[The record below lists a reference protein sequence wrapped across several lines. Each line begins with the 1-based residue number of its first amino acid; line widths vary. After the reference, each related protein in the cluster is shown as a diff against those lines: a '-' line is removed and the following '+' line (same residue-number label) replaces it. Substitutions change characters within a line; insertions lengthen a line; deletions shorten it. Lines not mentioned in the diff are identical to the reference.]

1 MWINRKKGGETVHKY
16 LSAIG
21 FKHIESRAQ
30 LNKLIEF
37 TETSFQFEKT
47 VKVKENV
54 EISERIKH
62 FTKDMGLM
70 VCGSYDQDDKYER
83 EHYIP
88 FFLGKGEKK
97 FEELA
102 IERHISKN
110 SYAGAC
116 EYPGI
121 GITIIYYLQNAVEY
135 LSELKF
141 HQFNQTAVSLTLSGL
156 ACEGKILLPVIQEK
170 QSFIEKEESFRRQS
184 KLIKEA
190 RSGDESAIESL
201 TMQEMDTYSM
211 ISKRIET
218 EDVLSIV
225 STYFMP
231 CGLECDQYSIL
242 GEIIKYEKRENSLTK
257 EKLYVLTVECN
268 GLEFDVCINQEDL
281 LGEPEVGRRLKA
293 SIWLQGRLNF
303 EEADL

>member
-1 MWINRKKGGETVHKY
+1 VHKY

-21 FKHIESRAQ
+21 FKHIESKQQ
-30 LNKLIEF
+30 LNKLLEF
-37 TETSFQFEKT
+37 TETSFQVEKT
-47 VKVKENV
+47 VKIKDDV
-54 EISERIKH
+54 EVSERIKH

-70 VCGSYDQDDKYER
+70 VCGTYDQNDKYER

-97 FEELA
+97 FDEIA
-102 IERHISKN
+102 VERHIAKN

-121 GITIIYYLQNAVEY
+121 GITLIYYLQNAVEY

-141 HQFNQTAVSLTLSGL
+141 HQFNLATVSLTLSGL
-156 ACEGKILLPVIQEK
+156 ASEGKILLPVIQEK
-170 QSFIEKEESFRRQS
+170 KSFVEKEESIRRQS

-211 ISKRIET
+211 ISKRIEN

-242 GEIIKYEKRENSLTK
+242 GEILKYEKRENSLTK
-257 EKLYVLTVECN
+257 EKVYVMTLDCN
-268 GLEFDVCINQEDL
+268 GLEFDVCINAEDL
-281 LGEPEVGRRLKA
+281 MGEPEIGRRLKA
-293 SIWLQGRLNF
+293 SIWLQGRMNF
-303 EEADL
+303 EEIESI

>member
-1 MWINRKKGGETVHKY
+1 MHKY

-21 FKHIESRAQ
+21 FKHIETREQ
-30 LNKLIEF
+30 LNKLLKF
-37 TETSFQFEKT
+37 TETSFQDEKT
-47 VKVKENV
+47 VKVKDDMEV
-54 EISERIKH
+54 SERIKH

-70 VCGSYDQDDKYER
+70 IVGSYDQDDQYER

-97 FEELA
+97 FDEIA
-102 IERHISKN
+102 IERHIAKN

-135 LSELKF
+135 LSELKY
-141 HQFNQTAVSLTLSGL
+141 HQLNKDSVSITLSGL
-156 ACEGKILLPVIQEK
+156 ASEGKILLPVIQEK
-170 QSFIEKEESFRRQS
+170 VSFVEKEESFKRHS
-184 KLIKEA
+184 KLLKEA
-190 RSGDESAIESL
+190 RSGDENAIESL

-211 ISKRIET
+211 ISKRIEN

-242 GEIIKYEKRENSLTK
+242 GEILKYEKRENSLTK
-257 EKLYVLTVECN
+257 EKIYVMTLDCN
-268 GLEFDVCINQEDL
+268 GLEFDVCINAEDL
-281 LGEPEVGRRLKA
+281 MGEPEIGRRLKA
-293 SIWLQGRLNF
+293 SIWLQGRMNF
-303 EEADL
+303 EEAEI

>member
-1 MWINRKKGGETVHKY
+1 MHKY

-21 FKHIESRAQ
+21 FKHIESKQQ
-30 LNKLIEF
+30 LNKLLEF
-37 TETSFQFEKT
+37 TETSFQVEKT
-47 VKVKENV
+47 VKIKDDV
-54 EISERIKH
+54 EVSERIKH

-70 VCGSYDQDDKYER
+70 VCGTYDLNDKYER

-97 FEELA
+97 FDEIA
-102 IERHISKN
+102 VERHIAKN

-121 GITIIYYLQNAVEY
+121 GITLIYYLQNAVEY

-141 HQFNQTAVSLTLSGL
+141 HQFNLATVSLTLSGL
-156 ACEGKILLPVIQEK
+156 ASEGKILLPVIQEK
-170 QSFIEKEESFRRQS
+170 KSFVEKEESIRRQS

-211 ISKRIET
+211 ISKRIEN
-218 EDVLSIV
+218 EDILSIV

-242 GEIIKYEKRENSLTK
+242 GEILKYEKRENSLTK
-257 EKLYVLTVECN
+257 ENVYVMTLDCN
-268 GLEFDVCINQEDL
+268 GLEFDVCINTEDL
-281 LGEPEVGRRLKA
+281 MGEPEIGRRLKA
-293 SIWLQGRLNF
+293 SIWLQGRMNF
-303 EEADL
+303 EEIESI

>member
-1 MWINRKKGGETVHKY
+1 MHKY

-21 FKHIESRAQ
+21 FKHIESKQQ
-30 LNKLIEF
+30 LNKLLEF
-37 TETSFQFEKT
+37 TETSFQVEKT
-47 VKVKENV
+47 VKIKDDV
-54 EISERIKH
+54 EVSERIKH

-70 VCGSYDQDDKYER
+70 VCGTYDLNDKYER

-97 FEELA
+97 FDEIA
-102 IERHISKN
+102 VERHIAKN

-121 GITIIYYLQNAVEY
+121 GITLIYYLQNAVEY

-141 HQFNQTAVSLTLSGL
+141 HQFNLATVSLTLSGL
-156 ACEGKILLPVIQEK
+156 ASEGKILLPVIQEK
-170 QSFIEKEESFRRQS
+170 KSFVEKEESIRRQS

-211 ISKRIET
+211 ISKRIEN

-242 GEIIKYEKRENSLTK
+242 GEILKYEKRENSLTK
-257 EKLYVLTVECN
+257 ENVYVMTLDCN
-268 GLEFDVCINQEDL
+268 GLEFDVCINTEDL
-281 LGEPEVGRRLKA
+281 MGEPEIGRRLKA
-293 SIWLQGRLNF
+293 SIWLQGRMNF
-303 EEADL
+303 EEIESI

>member
-1 MWINRKKGGETVHKY
+1 MHKY

-21 FKHIESRAQ
+21 FKQIESKKQ
-30 LNKLIEF
+30 LNKLLEYA
-37 TETSFQFEKT
+37 ENSFQWEKT
-47 VKVKENV
+47 AKIGKQL
-54 EISERIKH
+54 EISERVKH

-70 VCGSYDQDDKYER
+70 ICGTYDQEDNYER
-83 EHYIP
+83 EYDIP
-88 FFLGKGEKK
+88 FFEGKSPKK
-97 FEELA
+97 FDDLA

-110 SYAGAC
+110 SYAGVC

-121 GITIIYYLQNAVEY
+121 GISIIYYLQNGVEY
-135 LSELKF
+135 LSELNF
-141 HQFNQTAVSLTLSGL
+141 GQFNKDSVSLTLSGL
-156 ACEGKILLPVIQEK
+156 ASEGKILLPVVQEQK
-170 QSFIEKEESFRRQS
+170 SFMEKEESLRKHR

-211 ISKRIET
+211 ISKRIAT

-242 GEIIKYEKRENSLTK
+242 GEILSYERRENSLTK
-257 EKLYVLTVECN
+257 EQIYVMTLDCN
-268 GLEFDVCINQEDL
+268 GLEFDVCINAEDL
-281 LGEPEVGRRLKA
+281 MGEPEIGRRLKA
-293 SIWLQGRLNF
+293 SIWLQGKLNF
-303 EEADL
+303 EEVEI

>member
-1 MWINRKKGGETVHKY
+1 MHKY

-21 FKHIESRAQ
+21 FKHIESKKQ
-30 LNKLIEF
+30 LNKLLEF
-37 TETSFQFEKT
+37 TENSFQWEKT
-47 VKVKENV
+47 VKIKDNMEV
-54 EISERIKH
+54 SERVKH

-70 VCGSYDQDDKYER
+70 ICGTYDQDDKFER
-83 EHYIP
+83 EYYIP
-88 FFLGKGEKK
+88 FFEGKGQKK
-97 FEELA
+97 FEEMA
-102 IERHISKN
+102 VERHISKN

-135 LSELKF
+135 LSELNF
-141 HQFNQTAVSLTLSGL
+141 SQFNKESVSLTLSGL
-156 ACEGKILLPVIQEK
+156 ASEGKILLPVVQEK
-170 QSFIEKEESFRRQS
+170 QNFMEKEESLRRHS

-231 CGLECDQYSIL
+231 CGLECDQYSVL
-242 GEIIKYEKRENSLTK
+242 GEILHFERRENSLTK
-257 EKLYVLTVECN
+257 EQLYVMTLDCN
-268 GLEFDVCINQEDL
+268 GLEFDVCINAEDL
-281 LGEPEVGRRLKA
+281 MGEPEIGRRLKA
-293 SIWLQGRLNF
+293 SIWLQGRMNF
-303 EEADL
+303 DEAEI

>member
-1 MWINRKKGGETVHKY
+1 
-16 LSAIG
+16 
-21 FKHIESRAQ
+21 
-30 LNKLIEF
+30 
-37 TETSFQFEKT
+37 
-47 VKVKENV
+47 
-54 EISERIKH
+54 
-62 FTKDMGLM
+62 MGLM
-70 VCGSYDQDDKYER
+70 VCGTYDQNDKYER

-97 FEELA
+97 FDEIA
-102 IERHISKN
+102 VERHIAKN

-121 GITIIYYLQNAVEY
+121 GITLIYYLQNAVEY

-141 HQFNQTAVSLTLSGL
+141 HQFNKESVSLTLSGL
-156 ACEGKILLPVIQEK
+156 ASEGKILLPVVQEK
-170 QSFIEKEESFRRQS
+170 QSFIEKEESIRRHT

-211 ISKRIET
+211 ISRRIET

-242 GEIIKYEKRENSLTK
+242 GEILRYERRENSLTK
-257 EKLYVLTVECN
+257 EKIYVLTVDCN
-268 GLEFDVCINQEDL
+268 GLEFDVCVNEQDL
-281 LGEPEVGRRLKA
+281 MGEPEIGRRLKA
-293 SIWLQGRLNF
+293 SIWLQARINF
-303 EEADL
+303 EEDEI

>member
-1 MWINRKKGGETVHKY
+1 MHKY

-21 FKHIESRAQ
+21 FKHIETREQ
-30 LNKLIEF
+30 LNKLLKF
-37 TETSFQFEKT
+37 TETSFQDEKT
-47 VKVKENV
+47 VKVKDDMEV
-54 EISERIKH
+54 SERIKH

-70 VCGSYDQDDKYER
+70 IVGSYDQDDQYER

-97 FEELA
+97 FDEIA
-102 IERHISKN
+102 IERHIAKN

-135 LSELKF
+135 LSELKY
-141 HQFNQTAVSLTLSGL
+141 HQLNKDSVSITLSGL
-156 ACEGKILLPVIQEK
+156 ASEGKILLPVIQEK
-170 QSFIEKEESFRRQS
+170 VSFVEKEESFKRHS
-184 KLIKEA
+184 KLLKEA
-190 RSGDESAIESL
+190 KSGDENAIESL

-211 ISKRIET
+211 ISKRIEN

-242 GEIIKYEKRENSLTK
+242 GEILKYEKKENSLTK
-257 EKLYVLTVECN
+257 EKIYVMTLDCN
-268 GLEFDVCINQEDL
+268 GLEFDVCINAEDL
-281 LGEPEVGRRLKA
+281 MGEPEIGRRLKA
-293 SIWLQGRLNF
+293 SIWLQGRMNF
-303 EEADL
+303 EETEI

>member
-1 MWINRKKGGETVHKY
+1 MHKY

-21 FKHIESRAQ
+21 FKHIESKQQ
-30 LNKLIEF
+30 LNKLLEF
-37 TETSFQFEKT
+37 TETSFQVEKT
-47 VKVKENV
+47 VKIKDDV
-54 EISERIKH
+54 EVSERIKH

-70 VCGSYDQDDKYER
+70 VCGTYDLNDKYER

-97 FEELA
+97 FDEIA
-102 IERHISKN
+102 VERHIAKN

-121 GITIIYYLQNAVEY
+121 GITLIYYLQNAVEY

-141 HQFNQTAVSLTLSGL
+141 HQFNLATVSLTLSGL
-156 ACEGKILLPVIQEK
+156 ASEGKILLPVIQEK
-170 QSFIEKEESFRRQS
+170 KSFVEKEESIRRQS

-211 ISKRIET
+211 ISKRIEN

-242 GEIIKYEKRENSLTK
+242 GEILKYEKRENSLTK
-257 EKLYVLTVECN
+257 ENVYVMTLDCN
-268 GLEFDVCINQEDL
+268 GLEFDVCINAEDL
-281 LGEPEVGRRLKA
+281 MGEPEIGRRLKA
-293 SIWLQGRLNF
+293 SIWLQGRMNF
-303 EEADL
+303 EEIESI

>member
-1 MWINRKKGGETVHKY
+1 MHKY

-21 FKHIESRAQ
+21 FKHIESKQQ
-30 LNKLIEF
+30 LNKLLEF
-37 TETSFQFEKT
+37 TETSFQVEKT
-47 VKVKENV
+47 VKIKDDV
-54 EISERIKH
+54 EVSERIKH

-70 VCGSYDQDDKYER
+70 VCGTYDQNDKYER

-97 FEELA
+97 FDEIA
-102 IERHISKN
+102 VERHIAKN

-121 GITIIYYLQNAVEY
+121 GITLIYYLQNAVEY

-141 HQFNQTAVSLTLSGL
+141 HQFNLATVSLTLSGL
-156 ACEGKILLPVIQEK
+156 ASEGKILLPVIQEK
-170 QSFIEKEESFRRQS
+170 KSFVEKEESIRRQS

-190 RSGDESAIESL
+190 RLGDESAIESL

-211 ISKRIET
+211 ISKRIEN

-242 GEIIKYEKRENSLTK
+242 GEILKYEKRENSLTK
-257 EKLYVLTVECN
+257 EKVYVMTLDCN
-268 GLEFDVCINQEDL
+268 GLEFDVCINTEDL
-281 LGEPEVGRRLKA
+281 MGEPEIGRRLKA
-293 SIWLQGRLNF
+293 SIWLQGRMNF
-303 EEADL
+303 EEIESI

>member
-1 MWINRKKGGETVHKY
+1 MHKY

-21 FKHIESRAQ
+21 FKHIETREQ
-30 LNKLIEF
+30 LNKLLKF
-37 TETSFQFEKT
+37 TETSFQDEKT
-47 VKVKENV
+47 VKVKDDMEV
-54 EISERIKH
+54 SERIKH

-70 VCGSYDQDDKYER
+70 IVGSYDQDDQYER

-97 FEELA
+97 FDEIA
-102 IERHISKN
+102 IERHIAKN

-135 LSELKF
+135 LSELKY
-141 HQFNQTAVSLTLSGL
+141 HQLNKDSVSITLSGL
-156 ACEGKILLPVIQEK
+156 ASEGKILLPVIQEK
-170 QSFIEKEESFRRQS
+170 VSFVEKEESFKRHS
-184 KLIKEA
+184 KLLKEA
-190 RSGDESAIESL
+190 RSGDENAIESL

-211 ISKRIET
+211 ISKRIEN

-242 GEIIKYEKRENSLTK
+242 GEILKYEKRENSLTK
-257 EKLYVLTVECN
+257 EKLYVMTLDCN
-268 GLEFDVCINQEDL
+268 GLEFDVCINAEDL
-281 LGEPEVGRRLKA
+281 MGEPEIGRRLKA
-293 SIWLQGRLNF
+293 SIWLQGRMNF
-303 EEADL
+303 EEAEI

>member
-1 MWINRKKGGETVHKY
+1 MHKY

-21 FKHIESRAQ
+21 FKHIESKEQ
-30 LNKLIEF
+30 LKKLLEF
-37 TETSFQFEKT
+37 TETSFQYEKT
-47 VKVKENV
+47 VKIKDEL
-54 EISERIKH
+54 ELSERIKH
-62 FTKDMGLM
+62 FTKDMGILLA
-70 VCGSYDQDDKYER
+70 GSYDKEDSYER
-83 EHYIP
+83 EYYIP

-97 FEELA
+97 FDELA
-102 IERHISKN
+102 IERQISKN
-110 SYAGAC
+110 AYVGAC

-141 HQFNQTAVSLTLSGL
+141 HQLNKESVTLTLSGL
-156 ACEGKILLPVIQEK
+156 ASEGKILLPVMQENV
-170 QSFIEKEESFRRQS
+170 SFVEKEETIRKQS
-184 KLIKEA
+184 KLLKEA

-211 ISKRIET
+211 ISKRIAT

-242 GEIIKYEKRENSLTK
+242 GEIIRYEKRENSLTK

-268 GLEFDVCINQEDL
+268 HLEFDVCINEEDL

-303 EEADL
+303 EEAEI

>member
-1 MWINRKKGGETVHKY
+1 MHKY

-21 FKHIESRAQ
+21 FKHIESKQQ
-30 LNKLIEF
+30 LNKLLEF
-37 TETSFQFEKT
+37 TETSFQVEKT
-47 VKVKENV
+47 VKIKDDV
-54 EISERIKH
+54 EVSERIKH

-70 VCGSYDQDDKYER
+70 VCGTYDLNDKYER

-97 FEELA
+97 FDEIA
-102 IERHISKN
+102 VERHIAKN

-121 GITIIYYLQNAVEY
+121 GITLIYYLQNAVEY

-141 HQFNQTAVSLTLSGL
+141 HQFNLATVSLTLSGL
-156 ACEGKILLPVIQEK
+156 ASEGKILLPVIQEK
-170 QSFIEKEESFRRQS
+170 KSFVEKEESIRRQS

-211 ISKRIET
+211 ISKRIEN

-242 GEIIKYEKRENSLTK
+242 GEILKYEKRENSLTK
-257 EKLYVLTVECN
+257 ENVYVMTLDCN
-268 GLEFDVCINQEDL
+268 GLEFDVCINTEDL
-281 LGEPEVGRRLKA
+281 MGEPEIGRRLKA
-293 SIWLQGRLNF
+293 SIWLQGRMNF
-303 EEADL
+303 EKIESI

>member
-1 MWINRKKGGETVHKY
+1 MHKY

-21 FKHIESRAQ
+21 FKNIESKSQ
-30 LNKLIEF
+30 LNKLIKF
-37 TETSFQFEKT
+37 TETSFQVEKT
-47 VKVKENV
+47 VKIKDHV

-70 VCGSYDQDDKYER
+70 ICGTYDQNDDYER
-83 EHYIP
+83 EYYIP
-88 FFLGKGEKK
+88 FFLGKGENK
-97 FEELA
+97 FDEIA
-102 IERHISKN
+102 IERHIARN

-135 LSELKF
+135 LSELKY
-141 HQFNQTAVSLTLSGL
+141 HQFNKNSVSLTLSGL

-170 QSFIEKEESFRRQS
+170 QSFVEKEENLRKHT
-184 KLIKEA
+184 KLLKEA
-190 RSGDESAIESL
+190 RSGDENAIESL
-201 TMQEMDTYSM
+201 TIQEMDTYSM

-242 GEIIKYEKRENSLTK
+242 GEILKYEKRENSLTK
-257 EKLYVLTVECN
+257 EKIYVMTVECN
-268 GLEFDVCINQEDL
+268 SLEFDICINEEDL
-281 LGEPEVGRRLKA
+281 MGEPEIGRRIKA

-303 EEADL
+303 EETEI

>member
-1 MWINRKKGGETVHKY
+1 MHKY

-21 FKHIESRAQ
+21 FKHIETREQ
-30 LNKLIEF
+30 LNKLLKF
-37 TETSFQFEKT
+37 TETSFQDEKT
-47 VKVKENV
+47 VKVKDDMEV
-54 EISERIKH
+54 SERIKH
-62 FTKDMGLM
+62 FTKNMGLM
-70 VCGSYDQDDKYER
+70 IVGSYDQDDQYER

-97 FEELA
+97 FDEIA
-102 IERHISKN
+102 IERHIAKN

-135 LSELKF
+135 LSELKY
-141 HQFNQTAVSLTLSGL
+141 HQLNKDSVSITLSGL
-156 ACEGKILLPVIQEK
+156 ASEGKILLPVIQEK
-170 QSFIEKEESFRRQS
+170 VSFVEKEESFKRHS
-184 KLIKEA
+184 KLLKEA
-190 RSGDESAIESL
+190 RSGDENAIESL

-211 ISKRIET
+211 ISKRIEN

-242 GEIIKYEKRENSLTK
+242 GEILKYEKRENSLTK
-257 EKLYVLTVECN
+257 EKIYVMTLDCN
-268 GLEFDVCINQEDL
+268 GLEFDVCINAEDL
-281 LGEPEVGRRLKA
+281 MGEPEIGRRLKA
-293 SIWLQGRLNF
+293 SIWLQGRMNF
-303 EEADL
+303 EETEI

>member
-1 MWINRKKGGETVHKY
+1 MHKY

-21 FKHIESRAQ
+21 FKSVESKKQ
-30 LNKLIEF
+30 LNKLLEF
-37 TETSFQFEKT
+37 TETSFQSEKT
-47 VKVKENV
+47 VRVKNNV
-54 EISERIKH
+54 EISERVKH

-70 VCGSYDQDDKYER
+70 VCGTYDQNDQYER
-83 EHYIP
+83 EYYIP
-88 FFLGKGEKK
+88 FFEGKGEKK

-135 LSELKF
+135 LSELNF
-141 HQFNQTAVSLTLSGL
+141 SQFNKDSVSLTLSGL
-156 ACEGKILLPVIQEK
+156 ASDGKILLPVMQEK
-170 QSFIEKEESFRRQS
+170 QSFMEKEESLRKHS

-242 GEIIKYEKRENSLTK
+242 GEIVKYEKRENSLTK
-257 EKLYVLTVECN
+257 EQMYVLTVECN
-268 GLEFDVCINQEDL
+268 SLEFDVCINAEDL

-303 EEADL
+303 EEIDL